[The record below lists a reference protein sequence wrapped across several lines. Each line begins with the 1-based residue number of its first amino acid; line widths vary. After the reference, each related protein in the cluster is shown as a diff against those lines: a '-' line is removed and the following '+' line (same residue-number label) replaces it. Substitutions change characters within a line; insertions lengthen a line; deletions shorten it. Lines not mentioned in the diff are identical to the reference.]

1 MAIQALCA
9 LRATVDVVMA
19 GHAIALQGH
28 FEDRI
33 DMTGAA
39 LEWFMC
45 AVQRMPGVSIM
56 VELHGGPGS
65 ADMAGIARV
74 TEMACMVVVFQVAA
88 GTSSIELVR
97 ERILAM
103 AIATGQVRMAASQR
117 KPCVTCMIEAR
128 IAPSGRRMAIAALLA
143 ATSVMGVIFG
153 MAAVA
158 GGPRVPES
166 LVRVAGS
173 AFSVEVVANEREPR
187 GVMIKLDVQPA
198 AWRVAVAALRPHRL
212 AMHIVWLMTGEAV
225 RRCFSTFLFR
235 FVTIIALCFAMLA
248 R

>member
-1 MAIQALCA
+1 
-9 LRATVDVVMA
+9 
-19 GHAIALQGH
+19 
-28 FEDRI
+28 
-33 DMTGAA
+33 
-39 LEWFMC
+39 
-45 AVQRMPGVSIM
+45 
-56 VELHGGPGS
+56 
-65 ADMAGIARV
+65 
-74 TEMACMVVVFQVAA
+74 
-88 GTSSIELVR
+88 
-97 ERILAM
+97 M
-103 AIATGQVRMAASQR
+103 AIAAGQVCMAAAQR
-117 KPCVTCMIEAR
+117 KPCVTCIIEAR
-128 IAPSGRRMAIAALLA
+128 IAPSGRRMAIASLLA
-143 ATSVMGVIFG
+143 ATSFMGVIFG

-173 AFSVEVVANEREPR
+173 ALIVEVVANEREPR